1 MPVCPED
8 IKETG
13 KKKVREGGQGAKEG
27 ESRLQRTVILNP
39 GCPLGSVEDLLA
51 NIAAS
56 IIKPTKSILW
66 GIRLQHEYF
75 FKAHQTMSNVNQ
87 VEESLVGYYK

>member
-27 ESRLQRTVILNP
+27 ESRL
-39 GCPLGSVEDLLA
+39 
-51 NIAAS
+51 
-56 IIKPTKSILW
+56 
-66 GIRLQHEYF
+66 
-75 FKAHQTMSNVNQ
+75 
-87 VEESLVGYYK
+87 